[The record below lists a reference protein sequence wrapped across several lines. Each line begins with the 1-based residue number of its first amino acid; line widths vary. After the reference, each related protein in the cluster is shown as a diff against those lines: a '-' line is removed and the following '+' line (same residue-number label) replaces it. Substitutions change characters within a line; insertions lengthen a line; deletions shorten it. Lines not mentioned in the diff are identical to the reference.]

1 MPRKARTFKVR
12 LTPDLQYNSLLV
24 AKFINQVMS
33 DGKKTVASNIV
44 YSSLANLAKTAQEK
58 NVSILDLF
66 VNIIESIKPRVKMK
80 SRRVGGATYQVPKPL
95 EPRESEM
102 IAMKWLIEAAR
113 SASGKP
119 MVQALTN
126 VFVETLEGRG
136 TAVKKKEEM
145 HKSAE
150 ANKAFAH
157 FA

>member
-44 YSSLANLAKTAQEK
+44 YSSLTNLEKTAHEK

-113 SASGKP
+113 SASGKT
-119 MVQALTN
+119 MIQALTT

>member
-44 YSSLANLAKTAQEK
+44 YSSLTNLGKTAQEK
-58 NVSILDLF
+58 NVSVLDLF
-66 VNIIESIKPRVKMK
+66 INIIESIKPRVKMK

-113 SASGKP
+113 SASGKT
-119 MVQALTN
+119 MVQALTT

>member
-33 DGKKTVASNIV
+33 DGKKTIASNIV
-44 YSSLANLAKTAQEK
+44 YSSLTNLEKTAQEK
-58 NVSILDLF
+58 NVSVLDLF
-66 VNIIESIKPRVKMK
+66 INIIESIKPRVKMK
-80 SRRVGGATYQVPKPL
+80 SRRVGGATYQVPKQL

-113 SASGKP
+113 SASGKT
-119 MVQALTN
+119 MIQALTT